1 MKKICKIFGHSLIA
15 MAVASMTFAPVAHAA
30 LGDLY
35 IDTEVN
41 NEPVFFEDFETT
53 AEGGW
58 TQETWNA
65 THNVYGNQ
73 NSYTPADYVGN
84 KSRNAGVYIR
94 STAQTIAFADRTDDG
109 GAYAVKGANMFVKV
123 PEFFKDKG
131 PGVYSIELDIKN
143 AGTKSGG
150 THTKNLMLQRLNIAE
165 TANSSASGGGGGGAR
180 FIKDAEGFNQY
191 RLKGFANS
199 NTFTE
204 FKTVRLDLYYG
215 GSVTDFVNS
224 SHNNTYDK
232 YALVLLLTTEDVN
245 SEFLMDNIK
254 IYWTDKA
261 DINTYA
267 GKEINVKTTVYNNTS
282 DTVDAKLI
290 TAIYNADEEMIFEP
304 IVTDITVT
312 EAKTEYIVPVALPG
326 AADNNWKVR
335 TYLWS
340 ADGNIEAFCDENILF
355 AQYNKNTGLEVLD
368 GTSETGLLGWE
379 PVANEAASALSENS
393 YGGVYS
399 IKIPAGS
406 TDGIKQDVTSIMSS
420 YGAGDYM
427 LTAWVKSDASTTAKI
442 GFGATLDQHAVGTE
456 WQKLVY
462 EFNAT
467 TTSLSGNISIANAGA
482 GTLYIDDVVFTKIT
496 E

>member
-1 MKKICKIFGHSLIA
+1 MKKICKIFSHSLIA
-15 MAVASMTFAPVAHAA
+15 MAVATMTFAPVAHAA

-35 IDTEVN
+35 VETEVN
-41 NEPVFFEDFETT
+41 NAPVFTEDFEGVSNWDS
-53 AEGGW
+53 EI
-58 TQETWNA
+58 
-65 THNVYGNQ
+65 NVYGNG
-73 NSYTPADYVGN
+73 NSYTAADYIGN
-84 KSRNAGVYIR
+84 KNKPAGIYRR
-94 STAQTIAFADRTDDG
+94 STAAAYAIGSAGRTDDG
-109 GAYAVKGANMFVKV
+109 GTTAAESSNIFIKV
-123 PEFFKDKG
+123 PEFFKGKG
-131 PGVYSIELDIKN
+131 PGVYSIELDLK
-143 AGTKSGG
+143 KVG
-150 THTKNLMLQRLNIAE
+150 THTNGLYLQRLDIAQ
-165 TANSSASGGGGGGAR
+165 TVNPSANGGGSGGAR
-180 FIKDAEGFNQY
+180 FVQDKEGYNQY
-191 RLKGFANS
+191 KLKGFAGAS
-199 NTFTE
+199 GVVDE
-204 FKTVRLDLYYG
+204 FKSYRLDMYYG
-215 GSVTDFVNS
+215 GSVTEFTNTNN
-224 SHNNTYDK
+224 NNTHDK
-232 YALVLLLTTEDVN
+232 YALVLLITTENTSAKYLV
-245 SEFLMDNIK
+245 DNIK

-261 DINTYA
+261 DINTFA

-290 TAIYNADEEMIFEP
+290 TAIYNADDEMTIEP

-312 EAKTEYIVPVALPG
+312 EDKQEYIIPVALP
-326 AADNNWKVR
+326 AYADNNWKVC

-340 ADGNIEAFCDENILF
+340 ADGYIEAFCDENVLF
-355 AQYNKNTGLEVLD
+355 AQYNNNTGLEVLD
-368 GTSETGLLGWE
+368 SSSETGLMGWE
-379 PVANEAASALSENS
+379 PVAIEAASSLSKDS

-399 IKIPAGS
+399 VKIPADS

-427 LTAWVKSDASTTAKI
+427 LTAWVKSDAATTAKI